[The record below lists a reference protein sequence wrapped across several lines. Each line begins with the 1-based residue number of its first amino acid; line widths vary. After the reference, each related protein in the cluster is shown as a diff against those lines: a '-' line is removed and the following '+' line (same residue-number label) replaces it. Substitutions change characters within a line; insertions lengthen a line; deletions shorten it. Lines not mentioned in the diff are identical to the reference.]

1 MQILDPAHTQII
13 SASSPSTHGQL
24 HAGNCVCTVTAA
36 PPAPVLPLNSSAR
49 SRAATM
55 DELNRLNSCARGSMT
70 SAAAFMLSYAPLLA
84 VRELNVFQSGEL
96 IPLT

>member
-1 MQILDPAHTQII
+1 
-13 SASSPSTHGQL
+13 
-24 HAGNCVCTVTAA
+24 
-36 PPAPVLPLNSSAR
+36 
-49 SRAATM
+49 M